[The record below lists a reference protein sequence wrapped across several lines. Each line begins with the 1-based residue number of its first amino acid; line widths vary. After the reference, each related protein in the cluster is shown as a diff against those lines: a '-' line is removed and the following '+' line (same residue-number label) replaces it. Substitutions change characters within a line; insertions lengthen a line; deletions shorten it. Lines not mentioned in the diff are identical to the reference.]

1 MAEMFKK
8 YFADVYGVSGDDMD
22 AYARKFENMDG
33 PLRVAPFLGEEPD
46 GARQR
51 FIVLYDERQN
61 DLHTDGKSAYLQDMK
76 VCLGDFFD
84 HKKVKLTKIT
94 PLAFNISNMLRK
106 SRVDRASRDIDS
118 I

>member
-61 DLHTDGKSAYLQDMK
+61 DLHTGGKSAYLQDMK

-84 HKKVKLTKIT
+84 HKKVKLT
-94 PLAFNISNMLRK
+94 NR
-106 SRVDRASRDIDS
+106 R
-118 I
+118 